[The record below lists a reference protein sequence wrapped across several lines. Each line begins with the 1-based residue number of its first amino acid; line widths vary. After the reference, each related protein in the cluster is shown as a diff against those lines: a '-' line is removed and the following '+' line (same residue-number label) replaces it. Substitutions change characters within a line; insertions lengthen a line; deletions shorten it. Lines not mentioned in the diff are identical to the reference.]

1 MRKISIVNPAAGQGD
16 AQRFVKEGISGEV
29 YITKDVLDARDFVKE
44 ACTEDPETHFFIY
57 GGDGTVNEVV
67 NGIMLA
73 GAQSKAAI
81 SVIPVG
87 SGNDLL
93 RSFPAKKGCV
103 YTLDV
108 MQYGDSYAINMLNT
122 GFDADAAEKMA
133 ELKTKPF
140 IKGTSAYIMGVIS
153 TLASSYG
160 QHMSFRFTLEDG
172 TVEEAEG
179 EYLLCAVANCS
190 YYGGGFKAA
199 PTASYDDGVMDV
211 LLVKKVSRATFLRVI
226 TAYKSGKHI
235 DPESKTVLPKYTDI
249 LELKHC
255 TEVTMSGL
263 KSLCVD
269 GEIHPIDHTEI
280 KILKK
285 QIRLVI

>member
-29 YITKDVLDARDFVKE
+29 YVTKDVLDARDFVKT
-44 ACTEDPETHFFIY
+44 ACEEEPETHFFIY
-57 GGDGTVNEVV
+57 GGDGTINEVV

-93 RSFPAKKGCV
+93 RSFPDKKGCV

-108 MQYGDSYAINMLNT
+108 MQYGDSYAVNMLNT
-122 GFDADAAEKMA
+122 GFDADAAEKMS

-140 IKGTSAYIMGVIS
+140 IKGSGAYIMGVLS

-160 QHMSFRFTLEDG
+160 QLMSFKFTLEDG

-199 PTASYDDGVMDV
+199 PSASYDDGLMDV
-211 LLVKKVSRATFLRVI
+211 LLVNKVSRPTFFRI
-226 TAYKSGKHI
+226 ISTYKAGKHI
-235 DPESKTVLPKYTDI
+235 DPETKTVLPKYADI
-249 LELKHC
+249 IELRRC
-255 TEVTMSGL
+255 TEVSMSGL

-269 GEIHPIDHTEI
+269 GEIHPIEQTEI